1 MFEIQSTVNSPF
13 YHSTFSIIFRHLQFK
28 IMSVPFEIKSRS
40 YPDAQC
46 NTQNICMGT
55 CFQDQQCSS
64 VYVGR
69 TVQTK
74 NSKSMVHLN
83 AFFKSNHN
91 ICWEKQKNSN
101 FIKKSMFINFYYL
114 TTAWRNTFQYIE
126 LKEMFID
133 DKLSRHTIKKTIRTY
148 VVNTIF
154 SLIYSREWLFSGINS
169 IKSGLN
175 NRLTDEWAMYFI
187 KRY

>member
-1 MFEIQSTVNSPF
+1 
-13 YHSTFSIIFRHLQFK
+13 
-28 IMSVPFEIKSRS
+28 
-40 YPDAQC
+40 
-46 NTQNICMGT
+46 
-55 CFQDQQCSS
+55 
-64 VYVGR
+64 
-69 TVQTK
+69 
-74 NSKSMVHLN
+74 
-83 AFFKSNHN
+83 
-91 ICWEKQKNSN
+91 
-101 FIKKSMFINFYYL
+101 MFINFYYL